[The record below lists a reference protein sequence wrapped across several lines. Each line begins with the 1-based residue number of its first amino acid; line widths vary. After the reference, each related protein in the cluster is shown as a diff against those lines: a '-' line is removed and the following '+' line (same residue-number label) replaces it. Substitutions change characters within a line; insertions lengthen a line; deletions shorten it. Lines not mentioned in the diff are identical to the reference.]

1 MIKVLLVAPYN
12 GLAETAKNIEVPDDI
27 QLDTTVANLEKGVIE
42 AKRAEEQGY
51 DIIISRGGT
60 ASLIQES
67 VSIPVVHIDIT
78 GYDMLRVFTLI
89 SGVKSGVALVGF
101 KNISEGSA
109 TICNILDFDVK
120 NGYHTVIN

>member
-67 VSIPVVHIDIT
+67 VSFLS
-78 GYDMLRVFTLI
+78 YTLI
-89 SGVKSGVALVGF
+89 LLV
-101 KNISEGSA
+101 
-109 TICNILDFDVK
+109 TICFVCLP
-120 NGYHTVIN
+120 